1 MEQSRRSHLLP
12 RTTRSS
18 NNAGSRALGRPLA
31 RIARVVVKVLKVD
44 QAGVEDVQAVVLVH
58 RFATKS
64 R

>member
-12 RTTRSS
+12 QTTRSS
-18 NNAGSRALGRPLA
+18 NCAGSRALDRPLT
-31 RIARVVVKVLKVD
+31 RIAIVVVKVQEVD
-44 QAGVEDVQAVVLVH
+44 QAGVEVVAVVLVH